1 MCKLESEQ
9 RHKET
14 HLVDYPI
21 GVNGRKYDVQA
32 FEIGV
37 MTKVKRQLQGIKGM
51 NKRDE
56 LGELI
61 TCHMELLNYNLAKDY
76 VESICN
82 IYL

>member
-14 HLVDYPI
+14 HQVDYPI

-37 MTKVKRQLQGIKGM
+37 MTKVKGNCK
-51 NKRDE
+51 
-56 LGELI
+56 
-61 TCHMELLNYNLAKDY
+61 
-76 VESICN
+76 V
-82 IYL
+82 